1 MTQISLQHDEDIT
14 AVRCRYHC
22 KMMYISL

>member
-14 AVRCRYHC
+14 AVRYRYHC
-22 KMMYISL
+22 KMM